1 MRMRQAGLRWQ
12 HGSMA
17 LDREARS
24 HCLYSDTPICL
35 SLYASEPT
43 LPQPSHLTRL
53 DGREIQKIRFR
64 QKQTADPT
72 LCWPLAFVPRMQG
85 YFCLFLTI
93 TTVEL
98 NCGLDSQ
105 NAGISP
111 KFSGRLLFLHLDG
124 WGPIGRRR
132 LNGHDHSSCPENL
145 TLIENHFWDTIRES
159 IRGPSPG
166 SLGP

>member
-12 HGSMA
+12 HGSMG
-17 LDREARS
+17 LDREARRE
-24 HCLYSDTPICL
+24 CLYSAIQRYSDTAVPRHTYVLVPIHKRAD
-35 SLYASEPT
+35 SP
-43 LPQPSHLTRL
+43 PSHLTRL
-53 DGREIQKIRFR
+53 LPGREIQKIRFR
-64 QKQTADPT
+64 QEDTTDST
-72 LCWPLAFVPRMQG
+72 FCWPWPSVPQQG
-85 YFCLFLTI
+85 RLFLTFLTI

-132 LNGHDHSSCPENL
+132 LNGRTTTHRVRRDS
-145 TLIENHFWDTIRES
+145 R
-159 IRGPSPG
+159 
-166 SLGP
+166 